1 MRCEELEAIV
11 FSGREITAE
20 ERAEMEA
27 HAETCE
33 ACRALM
39 DNADALRGMQRIDED
54 VTPPESFTR
63 GWRMAIRQTPR
74 VISISD
80 WMRRKGVRVVGYA
93 ACAALVFA
101 AGTGVGRLGGNE
113 KNEARTA
120 YDYDY
125 GAYDTYEA
133 YPQED
138 AVALYEN
145 SAPALGARSAAEKG
159 AANDSTAEDEKKIVR
174 NAWLTLKT
182 ERFDEAVSALCEQI
196 EQAGGVVESR
206 DISGAKNAS
215 RSASL
220 TLRVP
225 SDMLD
230 GVLSGAGEWGEV
242 TREQTSAV
250 DMTSTYTDNASRLE
264 SARAKKRQLDALYE
278 KAETME
284 DIITLT
290 DAIFDVQEEIEWLE
304 GQNRRIDN
312 QASMATLY
320 VTINEKSSA
329 VAAKQPLL
337 TRMGEEFI
345 EGMENFGEF
354 VFGAVLG
361 LIYALPWAAVAAVV
375 IALARRWI
383 RKKKKQ

>member
-11 FSGREITAE
+11 FSGREISAE
-20 ERAEMEA
+20 EREEMEA
-27 HAETCE
+27 HAQTCE
-33 ACRALM
+33 ACRALL
-39 DNADALRGMQRIDED
+39 DHADVLSGMQHIDED
-54 VTPPESFTR
+54 VTAPESFKT
-63 GWRMAIRQTPR
+63 GWRSAIRQTPR
-74 VISISD
+74 VISIGD

-101 AGTGVGRLGGNE
+101 AGAGMGRLSGE
-113 KNEARTA
+113 DTA
-120 YDYDY
+120 AQTNYDDEPYSAYAMDDVGIDY
-125 GAYDTYEA
+125 ES
-133 YPQED
+133 
-138 AVALYEN
+138 
-145 SAPALGARSAAEKG
+145 SAPMLGASAKSV
-159 AANDSTAEDEKKIVR
+159 ANNGEETEKKIVR

-182 ERFDEAVSALCEQI
+182 ERFDEAVSALCGQI

-278 KAETME
+278 KAENME

-304 GQNRRIDN
+304 GQNRRIDDEV
-312 QASMATLY
+312 SFATLY
-320 VTINEKSSA
+320 VSVSEKSSA
-329 VAAKQPLL
+329 VSAKQPFF
-337 TRMGEEFI
+337 TRLGRQLAD
-345 EGMENFGEF
+345 GWENFGEF
-354 VFGAVLG
+354 VSNAVLG
-361 LIYALPWAAVAAVV
+361 LTYALPWVAAAAAV
-375 IALARRWI
+375 IALARWWI

>member
-11 FSGREITAE
+11 FSGREISAE

-27 HAETCE
+27 HAKTCE

-54 VTPPESFTR
+54 VTPPESFKT
-63 GWRMAIRQTPR
+63 GWRSAIRQTPR

-80 WMRRKGVRVVGYA
+80 WMRRKGARVVGYA

-120 YDYDY
+120 CDYDY

-215 RSASL
+215 RSANL

-230 GVLSGAGEWGEV
+230 EWGEV

-278 KAETME
+278 KAENME

-329 VAAKQPLL
+329 VSAKQPFF
-337 TRMGEEFI
+337 TRLGRQLAD
-345 EGMENFGEF
+345 GWENFGEF
-354 VFGAVLG
+354 VSNAVLG
-361 LIYALPWAAVAAVV
+361 LTYALPWVAAAAAV
-375 IALARRWI
+375 IALARCWI

>member
-80 WMRRKGVRVVGYA
+80 WMRRKGVRVIGYA

-113 KNEARTA
+113 KNVARTA

-125 GAYDTYEA
+125 GASDTYEA

-182 ERFDEAVSALCEQI
+182 ERFDEAVSALCGQI

-337 TRMGEEFI
+337 TRMGEEFV

-354 VFGAVLG
+354 VFGVVLG

-375 IALARRWI
+375 IALARRWV

>member
-27 HAETCE
+27 HAKTCE

-54 VTPPESFTR
+54 VTAPESFKT
-63 GWRMAIRQTPR
+63 GWRSAIRQTPR
-74 VISISD
+74 VISIGD
-80 WMRRKGVRVVGYA
+80 WMRRKGARVVGYA

-196 EQAGGVVESR
+196 EQAGGVVESPGHQR
-206 DISGAKNAS
+206 REEREPKRKPDAARAERYAGRRA
-215 RSASL
+215 
-220 TLRVP
+220 LRRGRVGRGDARADQRRRYDEHLYGQRIP
-225 SDMLD
+225 A
-230 GVLSGAGEWGEV
+230 GKRAGEEAAAG
-242 TREQTSAV
+242 
-250 DMTSTYTDNASRLE
+250 
-264 SARAKKRQLDALYE
+264 RAL
-278 KAETME
+278 
-284 DIITLT
+284 
-290 DAIFDVQEEIEWLE
+290 
-304 GQNRRIDN
+304 
-312 QASMATLY
+312 
-320 VTINEKSSA
+320 
-329 VAAKQPLL
+329 
-337 TRMGEEFI
+337 
-345 EGMENFGEF
+345 
-354 VFGAVLG
+354 
-361 LIYALPWAAVAAVV
+361 
-375 IALARRWI
+375 
-383 RKKKKQ
+383 

>member
-11 FSGREITAE
+11 FSGREISAE
-20 ERAEMEA
+20 EREAMEA
-27 HAETCE
+27 HAQTCE
-33 ACRALM
+33 ACRALL
-39 DNADALRGMQRIDED
+39 DHADVLSGMQHIDED
-54 VTPPESFTR
+54 VTAPESFKI
-63 GWRMAIRQTPR
+63 GWRSAIRQTPR
-74 VISISD
+74 VISIGD
-80 WMRRKGVRVVGYA
+80 WMRRKGARVVGYA

-101 AGTGVGRLGGNE
+101 AGAGMGRLSGE
-113 KNEARTA
+113 DTA
-120 YDYDY
+120 AQTNYDDEPYSAYAMDDVGIDY
-125 GAYDTYEA
+125 ESGA
-133 YPQED
+133 PM
-138 AVALYEN
+138 
-145 SAPALGARSAAEKG
+145 LGASAKSVANNGAE
-159 AANDSTAEDEKKIVR
+159 TEKKIVR

-215 RSASL
+215 RSANL

-278 KAETME
+278 KAENME

-304 GQNRRIDN
+304 GQNRRIDDEV
-312 QASMATLY
+312 SFATLY
-320 VTINEKSSA
+320 VSVSEKSSA
-329 VAAKQPLL
+329 VSAKQPFF
-337 TRMGEEFI
+337 TRLGRQLAD
-345 EGMENFGEF
+345 GWENFGEF
-354 VFGAVLG
+354 VSNAVLG
-361 LIYALPWAAVAAVV
+361 LTYALPWVAAAAVV
-375 IALARRWI
+375 IALARCWI

>member
-54 VTPPESFTR
+54 VTPPESFTK

-113 KNEARTA
+113 KNVARTA

-145 SAPALGARSAAEKG
+145 STPALGARSAAEKAG
-159 AANDSTAEDEKKIVR
+159 D
-174 NAWLTLKT
+174 
-182 ERFDEAVSALCEQI
+182 SALKSAAAAERSGRADASQPK
-196 EQAGGVVESR
+196 ERWVATPRAES
-206 DISGAKNAS
+206 SATPPEAK
-215 RSASL
+215 
-220 TLRVP
+220 
-225 SDMLD
+225 
-230 GVLSGAGEWGEV
+230 SGAGAQAKRVGSSS
-242 TREQTSAV
+242 TRSAPF
-250 DMTSTYTDNASRLE
+250 SSA
-264 SARAKKRQLDALYE
+264 ARARSHLSCRANAPRWVSAPLIRQR
-278 KAETME
+278 T
-284 DIITLT
+284 
-290 DAIFDVQEEIEWLE
+290 
-304 GQNRRIDN
+304 
-312 QASMATLY
+312 
-320 VTINEKSSA
+320 
-329 VAAKQPLL
+329 
-337 TRMGEEFI
+337 
-345 EGMENFGEF
+345 
-354 VFGAVLG
+354 
-361 LIYALPWAAVAAVV
+361 
-375 IALARRWI
+375 
-383 RKKKKQ
+383 

>member
-11 FSGREITAE
+11 FSGREISAE
-20 ERAEMEA
+20 EREEMET
-27 HAETCE
+27 HAQTCE
-33 ACRALM
+33 ACRALL
-39 DNADALRGMQRIDED
+39 DHADVLSGMQHIDED
-54 VTPPESFTR
+54 VTAPESFKT
-63 GWRMAIRQTPR
+63 GWRSAIRQTPR
-74 VISISD
+74 VISIGD
-80 WMRRKGVRVVGYA
+80 WMRRKGARVVGYA

-101 AGTGVGRLGGNE
+101 AGAGMGRLSGE
-113 KNEARTA
+113 DTA
-120 YDYDY
+120 AQMNYDDEPYSAYAMDDVGIDY
-125 GAYDTYEA
+125 ES
-133 YPQED
+133 
-138 AVALYEN
+138 
-145 SAPALGARSAAEKG
+145 SAPMLGASAKSVANNGAE
-159 AANDSTAEDEKKIVR
+159 TEKKIVR

-215 RSASL
+215 RSANL

-278 KAETME
+278 KAENME

-304 GQNRRIDN
+304 GQNSRIDDEVN
-312 QASMATLY
+312 FATLY
-320 VTINEKSSA
+320 VSVSEKSSA
-329 VAAKQPLL
+329 VSAKQPFF
-337 TRMGEEFI
+337 TRLGRQLAD
-345 EGMENFGEF
+345 GWENFGEF
-354 VFGAVLG
+354 VSNAVLG
-361 LIYALPWAAVAAVV
+361 LTYALPWVAAAAVV
-375 IALARRWI
+375 IALARCWI

>member
-11 FSGREITAE
+11 FSGREISAE
-20 ERAEMEA
+20 EREEMEA
-27 HAETCE
+27 HAQTCE
-33 ACRALM
+33 ACRALL
-39 DNADALRGMQRIDED
+39 DHADVLSGMQHIDED
-54 VTPPESFTR
+54 VTAPESFKT
-63 GWRMAIRQTPR
+63 GWRSAIRQTPR
-74 VISISD
+74 VISIGD
-80 WMRRKGVRVVGYA
+80 WMRRKGARVVGYA

-101 AGTGVGRLGGNE
+101 AGAGMGRLSGE
-113 KNEARTA
+113 DTAAQTA

-215 RSASL
+215 RSANL

-278 KAETME
+278 KAENME

-320 VTINEKSSA
+320 VTISEKSSA
-329 VAAKQPLL
+329 VSAKQPFFTRLGRQL
-337 TRMGEEFI
+337 TDGW
-345 EGMENFGEF
+345 ENFGEF
-354 VFGAVLG
+354 VSNAVLG
-361 LIYALPWAAVAAVV
+361 LTYALPWVAAAAVGAVMVRAA
-375 IALARRWI
+375 I
-383 RKKKKQ
+383 RKKKKH

>member
-1 MRCEELEAIV
+1 M
-11 FSGREITAE
+11 
-20 ERAEMEA
+20 
-27 HAETCE
+27 
-33 ACRALM
+33 
-39 DNADALRGMQRIDED
+39 
-54 VTPPESFTR
+54 
-63 GWRMAIRQTPR
+63 
-74 VISISD
+74 
-80 WMRRKGVRVVGYA
+80 
-93 ACAALVFA
+93 
-101 AGTGVGRLGGNE
+101 
-113 KNEARTA
+113 ARTA

-125 GAYDTYEA
+125 GASDTYEA

-215 RSASL
+215 RSANL

-375 IALARRWI
+375 IALARRWV

>member
-27 HAETCE
+27 HAKTCE

-39 DNADALRGMQRIDED
+39 NNADALRGMQRIDED
-54 VTPPESFTR
+54 VTPPESFTK

-133 YPQED
+133 YPRED

-145 SAPALGARSAAEKG
+145 SAPAPGARSAAEKG

-174 NAWLTLKT
+174 NAWLNLRTD
-182 ERFDEAVSALCEQI
+182 RFDETVQALCDQI

-215 RSASL
+215 RSANL

-290 DAIFDVQEEIEWLE
+290 DAIFNVQEEIEWLE
-304 GQNRRIDN
+304 GQNRRIDD

-329 VAAKQPLL
+329 VVAKQPLL
-337 TRMGEEFI
+337 TRMGKEFV

-354 VFGAVLG
+354 VFSAVLG

-375 IALARRWI
+375 IALARRWV